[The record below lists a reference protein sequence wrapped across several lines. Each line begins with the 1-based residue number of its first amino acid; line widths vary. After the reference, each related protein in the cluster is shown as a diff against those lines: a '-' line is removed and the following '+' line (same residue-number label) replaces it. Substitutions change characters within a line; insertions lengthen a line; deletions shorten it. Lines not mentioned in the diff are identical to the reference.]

1 MPKYPRGISYRH
13 IHSVCSGF
21 SKVTFYQ
28 WYQFIHLYLKKLVQ
42 MVKMVMPLVPT
53 VQMLLTNGTIGIHR
67 SYFWEPVW
75 GYGIRSQLLP
85 LNGRTRYGYTYTQN
99 SSPIYWGVKLTNH
112 VELLILMSDWLDCCL
127 SFQEMLN

>member
-1 MPKYPRGISYRH
+1 
-13 IHSVCSGF
+13 
-21 SKVTFYQ
+21 
-28 WYQFIHLYLKKLVQ
+28 
-42 MVKMVMPLVPT
+42 
-53 VQMLLTNGTIGIHR
+53 MLPILSQN
-67 SYFWEPVW
+67 SLFL
-75 GYGIRSQLLP
+75 YGIRSQLLP

>member
-1 MPKYPRGISYRH
+1 MGEMIKCHLWGSIAEMGKLLEDYLH
-13 IHSVCSGF
+13 ILC
-21 SKVTFYQ
+21 Q
-28 WYQFIHLYLKKLVQ
+28 R
-42 MVKMVMPLVPT
+42 
-53 VQMLLTNGTIGIHR
+53 LTQ
-67 SYFWEPVW
+67 

-85 LNGRTRYGYTYTQN
+85 LIGRTRYGYTYTQN